1 VTSAK
6 FITFEGGEGAGK
18 STQVKLLAERLR
30 ERDISVIVTRE
41 PGGTKRGEKIRE
53 FLLSGKAKDYGPI
66 GEAVLFSA
74 AREDHV
80 RTLIRPALGRGDWV
94 LCDRFSDSTAAYQ
107 GAACG
112 VKPSLLRALERVCVD
127 QTMPDL
133 TFMLDLPPEV
143 GLKRA
148 RKRATEHATELES
161 ESAGQP
167 DRFEGM
173 DLAFHSALREA
184 FLTIA
189 RERPERCFV
198 IDAQQAQTA
207 VAEHIWEVV
216 LERFLQS

>member
-1 VTSAK
+1 MISGK

-30 ERDISVIVTRE
+30 ERGICVIETRE
-41 PGGTKRGEKIRE
+41 PGGTQRGELIRE
-53 FLLSGKAKDYGPI
+53 FLLSGKAKDYGAI

-80 RTLIRPALGRGDWV
+80 RALIAPALACGDWV

-107 GAACG
+107 GAAGG
-112 VKPSLLRALERVCVD
+112 VKPSLVRALERVSVD

-133 TFMLDLPPEV
+133 TFVLDLPPEI

-148 RKRATEHATELES
+148 AGRSGEG
-161 ESAGQP
+161 AGQP

-173 DLAFHSALREA
+173 DLAFHTALREA
-184 FLTIA
+184 FLMIA
-189 RERPERCFV
+189 RERPERCVV
-198 IDAQQAQTA
+198 IDGQQAQSA

-216 LERFLQS
+216 LERYLQS

>member
-1 VTSAK
+1 MTSAK

-94 LCDRFSDSTAAYQ
+94 LCDRFTDSTAAYQ

-148 RKRATEHATELES
+148 TKRATEHES
-161 ESAGQP
+161 GSAGQP

-189 RERPERCFV
+189 REWPERCFV

-216 LERFLQS
+216 LDRFLQS

>member
-1 VTSAK
+1 MISGK

-18 STQVKLLAERLR
+18 STQVRLLAERLR
-30 ERDISVIVTRE
+30 ERSVDVVETRE
-41 PGGTKRGEKIRE
+41 PGGTPRSEKIRE
-53 FLLSGKAKDYGPI
+53 FLLSGQAKDYGAM

-80 RTLIRPALGRGDWV
+80 RALIRPALERGDWV

-107 GAACG
+107 GAASG
-112 VKPSLLRALERVCVD
+112 VKPGLVRALERVAVD

-133 TFMLDLPPEV
+133 TFVLDLPPEA

-148 RKRATEHATELES
+148 AQRKGKSTEP
-161 ESAGQP
+161 P

-173 DLAFHSALREA
+173 NLRFHEALREA

-189 RERPERCFV
+189 RERPERCVV
-198 IDAQQAQTA
+198 IDGQQAQSA

-216 LERFLQS
+216 MERLLQP

>member
-1 VTSAK
+1 VTSGN

-30 ERDISVIVTRE
+30 EKNISVVETRE
-41 PGGTKRGEKIRE
+41 PGGTERGEKIRE
-53 FLLSGKAKDYGPI
+53 FLLSGQAKDYGSI

-80 RTLIRPALGRGDWV
+80 RALIRPALARSDWV

-107 GAACG
+107 GAAGG
-112 VKPSLLRALERVCVD
+112 VKPALVRALERVAVD

-133 TFMLDLPPEV
+133 TFILDLPPEV
-143 GLKRA
+143 GLKRVA
-148 RKRATEHATELES
+148 ERNR

-173 DLAFHSALREA
+173 DLAFHEALREA

-189 RERPERCFV
+189 RERPERCVV
-198 IDAQQAQTA
+198 IDAQQAQSA
-207 VAEHIWEVV
+207 VAEHIWEIV

>member
-127 QTMPDL
+127 QTMPYL

-148 RKRATEHATELES
+148 AKRATEHES

-189 RERPERCFV
+189 REWPERCFV